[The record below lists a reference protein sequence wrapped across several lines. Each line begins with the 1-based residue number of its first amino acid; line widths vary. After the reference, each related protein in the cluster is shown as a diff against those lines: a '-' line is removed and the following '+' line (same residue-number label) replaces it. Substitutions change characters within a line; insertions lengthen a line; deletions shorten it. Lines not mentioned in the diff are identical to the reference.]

1 MGIVNVEVLEL
12 YKSER
17 FELCP
22 PILSIKVGE
31 RKLDIINFRNY
42 YFTLD
47 TNRLRSEGQPV
58 PSKENYDNMEQTIKT
73 ILKTQCGIEV
83 KGFTGKTELIED
95 FKSMTLDYYCGY
107 GA

>member
-1 MGIVNVEVLEL
+1 MGVVNVEVLDL
-12 YKSER
+12 YESER

-22 PILSIKVGE
+22 PVLIIKAGE
-31 RKLDIINFRNY
+31 IRLDIINFRNY

-47 TNRLRSEGQPV
+47 TNRLRDEGQPA

-73 ILKTQCGIEV
+73 ILNEQCGIQV
-83 KGFTGKTELIED
+83 SGFTGKTELLD
-95 FKSMTLDYYCGY
+95 KFKTMTLDFYGGY